1 MTRGYP
7 RLLGDIGGTHA
18 RWAWQEG
25 AGTPLTN
32 VQVVPCDASASLYAS
47 AESYL
52 TSRASSRNE
61 RPKSVGIGIAT
72 AVNGDEVRMTNHPW
86 AFSIS
91 KLKASLGVERCLV
104 INDFTA
110 LALSLPTLDRSE
122 LDQIGA
128 GVPLPGAPIALL
140 GPGTG
145 LGVSGLVPSGAG
157 HWSAISGE
165 GGHVTLAPADDE
177 EFALLASL
185 RAHQGHVSAEDV
197 LSGPGLLNLYRAVC
211 DTRGMAPR
219 ALLPQDITNAAN
231 AGSDPACRDTVSFFS
246 SFLGSV
252 AGNLALTLGARG
264 GLYIGGGVVPGM
276 GAAFDSALFRKRF
289 ESKGRFRGYLE
300 AIPSWVITAKTPALT
315 GVSIALDEWAAC

>member
-1 MTRGYP
+1 MTRAYP

-18 RWAWQEG
+18 RWAWQENAG
-25 AGTPLTN
+25 APLSD
-32 VQVVPCDASASLYAS
+32 VQVVACDASASLYAS
-47 AESYL
+47 AEAYL
-52 TSRASSRNE
+52 SRHNV
-61 RPKSVGIGIAT
+61 RPNCVGIGIAT
-72 AVNGDEVRMTNHPW
+72 AVTGDEVRMTNHPW

-91 KLKASLGVERCLV
+91 TLKASLGVERCLV

-110 LALSLPTLDRSE
+110 LALSLPTLDKSE
-122 LDQIGA
+122 LESIGA
-128 GVPLPGAPIALL
+128 GVQLPGAPIALL

-145 LGVSGLVPSGAG
+145 LGVSGLVPGGAG

-177 EFALLASL
+177 ESALLAHL
-185 RAHQGHVSAEDV
+185 RARQGHVSAEDV

-211 DTRGMAPR
+211 ETRGLTPR
-219 ALLPQDITNAAN
+219 ALLPQDITSAAN

-246 SFLGSV
+246 SFLGGV

-276 GAAFDSALFRKRF
+276 GSAFDAALFRRRF

-300 AIPSWVITAKTPALT
+300 AIPSWIITAKTPALI
-315 GVSIALDEWAAC
+315 GVSIALDEWAS